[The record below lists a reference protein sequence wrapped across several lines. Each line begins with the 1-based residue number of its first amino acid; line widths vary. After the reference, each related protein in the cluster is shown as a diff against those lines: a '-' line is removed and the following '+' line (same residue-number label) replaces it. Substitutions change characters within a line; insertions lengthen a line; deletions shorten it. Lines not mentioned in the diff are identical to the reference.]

1 MKLQPRAL
9 FFDLDGTLLESAPDL
24 LLAVE
29 AAMRAIDHPV
39 PDLERL
45 RHWVGNGTEKLVQ
58 RAITGSM
65 EGEVDPALMQRA
77 MPVFNQ
83 AYAEALGKA
92 SHPFPGVLDTLR
104 ALQRTGLPMACIT
117 NKPQDFTVP
126 LLRDQGLLDFF
137 TVVVGGDVLPEKK
150 PHPAPLL
157 HAASHCGQPIEQCL
171 MVGDS
176 QHDVQAAR
184 NAGCPV
190 VAVSYGYNHG
200 DDIRDAGPD
209 AVIDRFEQLRSL
221 LEVDA

>member
-1 MKLQPRAL
+1 MRFQPRAL

-29 AAMRAIDHPV
+29 AAMQAIDHPV

-65 EGEVDPALMQRA
+65 EGEAPAELMARA

-92 SHPFPGVLDTLR
+92 SHPFEGVLPTLER
-104 ALQRTGLPMACIT
+104 LQALGLPMACIT
-117 NKPQDFTVP
+117 NKPQDFTLP

-157 HAASHCGQPIEQCL
+157 HAAQQCGQPIEHCL

-190 VAVSYGYNHG
+190 VAVSWGYNHG
-200 DDIRDAGPD
+200 QDIRDAGPD
-209 AVIDRFEQLRSL
+209 AVIHHFSELLSL
-221 LEVDA
+221 LEQAA

>member
-1 MKLQPRAL
+1 MRFRPQGV

-29 AAMRAIDHPV
+29 AAMRAIHRPV

-65 EGEVDPALMQRA
+65 EAEADPALMQRA
-77 MPVFNQ
+77 MPVFNE
-83 AYAEALGKA
+83 AYARALGRA
-92 SHPFPGVLDTLR
+92 SHPFPGVVETLER
-104 ALQRTGLPMACIT
+104 LQKRGLPMACIT
-117 NKPQDFTVP
+117 NKPQDFTEP
-126 LLRDQGLLDFF
+126 LLRDHGLLAFF
-137 TVVVGGDVLPEKK
+137 TVVVGGDRLPEKK
-150 PHPAPLL
+150 PHPAPLRF
-157 HAASHCGQPIEQCL
+157 AARGLGLPVDRCL

-176 QHDVQAAR
+176 RHDVEAAR

-200 DDIRDAGPD
+200 EDIRSARPD
-209 AVIDRFEQLRSL
+209 AV
-221 LEVDA
+221 VDAFPQLLDWLELPS